1 MMKDVIFHR
10 CWRPTVTL
18 PGLILIGLMNAPGD
32 QAQTPDPKLQFEVAS
47 VKISAPLTGGKIPVL
62 LGTRGGPGTTDPGQL
77 TIGYATMKNL
87 LAQAFGVQADKILG
101 PAWLDKTDGDRY
113 DVIAKVPR
121 RASKEDLKTMLQNL
135 LVERF
140 GLAFHRE
147 MKDVQGYELV
157 AGKNGPKLKESE
169 LSTDPPQGQPVKIE
183 MDRNGIPQ
191 LPPGR
196 PGVLVG
202 GGPGRN
208 IISARQQTVA
218 QLASFFESRIGKP
231 VVDKTGLTAKY
242 DYAFA
247 FDPTGL
253 AGGFRPPSESAPTSQ
268 TAGTAT
274 APPGFDAQPLLPRA
288 YLQPSSRSSD

>member
-1 MMKDVIFHR
+1 MKDVIFHR
-10 CWRPTVTL
+10 CWRPTLTL

-147 MKDVQGYELV
+147 MKDVQGYEWWRERTDRSLRIR
-157 AGKNGPKLKESE
+157 AEHG
-169 LSTDPPQGQPVKIE
+169 STSRPACQ
-183 MDRNGIPQ
+183 DRNGSQWHPPVTTRTAWRSCRGRARPQ
-191 LPPGR
+191 YHFSPATNRG
-196 PGVLVG
+196 
-202 GGPGRN
+202 
-208 IISARQQTVA
+208 
-218 QLASFFESRIGKP
+218 
-231 VVDKTGLTAKY
+231 
-242 DYAFA
+242 
-247 FDPTGL
+247 
-253 AGGFRPPSESAPTSQ
+253 
-268 TAGTAT
+268 TAG
-274 APPGFDAQPLLPRA
+274 
-288 YLQPSSRSSD
+288 